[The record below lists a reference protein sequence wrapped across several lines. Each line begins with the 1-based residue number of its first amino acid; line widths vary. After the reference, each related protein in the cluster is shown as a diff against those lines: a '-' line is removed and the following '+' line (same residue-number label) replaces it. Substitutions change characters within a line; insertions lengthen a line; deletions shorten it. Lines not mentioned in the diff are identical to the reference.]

1 MEGQEAGDV
10 DSSAGVAPVTGTAG
24 HTGDDGHNLA
34 LGSGGQAAT
43 APAAAMPQVAVG
55 QGRGRC
61 RVLAP
66 TTPGIGKRMK
76 TTNLK
81 NYFTKL
87 SASSSGSRPSTN
99 ESRNTTG
106 SIAAEVVQ
114 NNVAPSTPSS
124 ANGIETAA
132 ADIAQVE
139 IETTNAH
146 PQTQPQAEHEDIG
159 TNLIEQFDPHEPEHE
174 KFGHEIFTKKGYNDW
189 KHAYRELPGHIG
201 GVSSCHNRARL
212 CAEDF
217 KKQRASIPA
226 KIDANSKSSEILYEV
241 RLTVALDVTNFLI
254 SQGHAFHGHDE
265 SASSLNKGNFLEMI
279 DWYKKKDEDIQ
290 KDLTRS
296 YAEEITEVIKE
307 EIGDSLFSVLI
318 DESRD
323 ISVTEQMAILV
334 RFVNKKRRGL
344 KHVEDTTSSALKK
357 ALTEIFAAHGLPLA
371 RLRGQGYDGASNMRG
386 EFNGLQKQI
395 RDENPYA
402 FYVHWFAHQ
411 LQLVIVSVASCCSSF
426 DDFFNYV
433 GLIVERKDKLVTK
446 HRETILNKI
455 ESGEIF
461 TGRGLHQT
469 TSLARPGD
477 TRWGSHFTTLI
488 RIESMWDSVVNVL
501 SMIHEDECNPGRAGG
516 LVRKMESFSFVLN
529 MKLMLKVF
537 RITNDLSLLLQRKD
551 QNIVQAMSLL
561 VDVKTRLVN
570 LRNEGWEPLL
580 EEVKSFCVAKNIPI
594 PNMDEAIQRW
604 GRSRLQGDLI
614 TQGHHY
620 RVDTFFAA
628 LDAIL
633 TEMDHRF
640 NEVSSELFVCFACL
654 DPRNNFFK
662 FVVDKIAR
670 LTEIYDEDFSFV
682 DRSNIRD
689 QLGNYI
695 IHVRRMD
702 AFAACHDLR
711 SLAVKM
717 VDLERD
723 RAFPLVYRL
732 IELALILHVATASV
746 ERAFS
751 AMHFIK
757 TDLRNKII
765 CFVLFLEAT
774 CMADRICFV
783 LFLANDYLR
792 KLAWRIDKGYTR
804 ASKKSPTKLLRD
816 HHSRNKVKH

>member
-1 MEGQEAGDV
+1 ME
-10 DSSAGVAPVTGTAG
+10 
-24 HTGDDGHNLA
+24 
-34 LGSGGQAAT
+34 
-43 APAAAMPQVAVG
+43 
-55 QGRGRC
+55 
-61 RVLAP
+61 
-66 TTPGIGKRMK
+66 
-76 TTNLK
+76 
-81 NYFTKL
+81 
-87 SASSSGSRPSTN
+87 
-99 ESRNTTG
+99 
-106 SIAAEVVQ
+106 
-114 NNVAPSTPSS
+114 
-124 ANGIETAA
+124 
-132 ADIAQVE
+132 
-139 IETTNAH
+139 
-146 PQTQPQAEHEDIG
+146 
-159 TNLIEQFDPHEPEHE
+159 FDPHVHIVSDPTVRLPIERFHQNIQSEVRRAYLLRGPTQPVGHIFPRKKVGRDWRVFRPQWFKDYDWIEYSVSKDAAFCFYCFLFRQEPEHE
-174 KFGHEIFTKKGYNDW
+174 KFGHEVFTKKGYNDW
-189 KHAYRELPGHIG
+189 KHAYRGLPGHIG

-212 CAEDF
+212 CVEDF
-217 KKQRASIPA
+217 KNQRASIPN
-226 KIDANSKSSEILYEV
+226 KIDANSKSSEMLYEV
-241 RLTVALDVTNFLI
+241 RLTAALDVTNFLI
-254 SQGHAFHGHDE
+254 SQGHAFRGHDE
-265 SASSLNKGNFLEMI
+265 SASSLNKKRNEDVRAAFDEFC
-279 DWYKKKDEDIQ
+279 KKNARMTSHKIQ

-323 ISVTEQMAILV
+323 ISVTEQMAVIV
-334 RFVNKKRRGL
+334 RFVNKKGEVVERFLGL
-344 KHVEDTTSSALKK
+344 KHVEDTTLSALKK
-357 ALTEIFAAHGLPLA
+357 ALTEILAAHGLPIA
-371 RLRGQGYDGASNMRG
+371 RLRWQGYDGASNLRG

-402 FYVHWFAHQ
+402 FYVHCFAHQ

-433 GLIVERKDKLVTK
+433 GLIVTSSSASCKRKDKLLTK

-461 TGRGLHQT
+461 KGRGLHQT

-488 RIESMWDSVVNVL
+488 RIESMWDSVVKVL
-501 SMIHEDECNPGRAGG
+501 SMIHEDERNPGRAGG

-561 VDVKTRLVN
+561 VDVKIRLVN

-594 PNMDEAIQRW
+594 PNMDEAIPRW

-614 TQGHHY
+614 TRGHHY
-620 RVDTFFAA
+620 HVDTFFAA

-640 NEVSSELFVCFACL
+640 NEVSSELLVCFSCL
-654 DPRNNFFK
+654 DPRNNFSK
-662 FVVDKIAR
+662 FDVDKIAR

-702 AFAACHDLR
+702 AFAACHDLG
-711 SLAVKM
+711 SLAIKM
-717 VDLERD
+717 VELERD

-732 IELALILHVATASV
+732 LELALILPVATASV

-757 TDLRNKII
+757 TDLRNKMSD
-765 CFVLFLEAT
+765 AMT
-774 CMADRICFV
+774 
-783 LFLANDYLR
+783 
-792 KLAWRIDKGYTR
+792 
-804 ASKKSPTKLLRD
+804 
-816 HHSRNKVKH
+816 

>member
-1 MEGQEAGDV
+1 M
-10 DSSAGVAPVTGTAG
+10 
-24 HTGDDGHNLA
+24 
-34 LGSGGQAAT
+34 
-43 APAAAMPQVAVG
+43 
-55 QGRGRC
+55 
-61 RVLAP
+61 
-66 TTPGIGKRMK
+66 
-76 TTNLK
+76 
-81 NYFTKL
+81 
-87 SASSSGSRPSTN
+87 
-99 ESRNTTG
+99 
-106 SIAAEVVQ
+106 AAE
-114 NNVAPSTPSS
+114 
-124 ANGIETAA
+124 
-132 ADIAQVE
+132 
-139 IETTNAH
+139 ETTNAH
-146 PQTQPQAEHEDIG
+146 PQTQPQEEHGDIG
-159 TNLIEQFDPHEPEHE
+159 INLIMEFDPHVHIVSDPTVRLPIERFHPNIQSEVRRAYLLRGPTQPVGHIFPRKKVRRDWRVFRPQWFKDYDWIEYSVSKDAAFCFYCFLFRQEPEHE
-174 KFGHEIFTKKGYNDW
+174 KFGHEVFTKKGYNDW
-189 KHAYRELPGHIG
+189 KHAYRGLPGHIG

-217 KKQRASIPA
+217 KNQRASIPN
-226 KIDANSKSSEILYEV
+226 KIDANSKSSEMLYEV
-241 RLTVALDVTNFLI
+241 R
-254 SQGHAFHGHDE
+254 HAFRGHDE
-265 SASSLNKGNFLEMI
+265 SASSLNKGNFLEMT
-279 DWYKKKDEDIQ
+279 DWYKKRNEDIQ

-323 ISVTEQMAILV
+323 ISVTEQMAVIV
-334 RFVNKKRRGL
+334 RFVNKKGEVVERFLGL
-344 KHVEDTTSSALKK
+344 KHVEDTTSK
-357 ALTEIFAAHGLPLA
+357 
-371 RLRGQGYDGASNMRG
+371 GQGYDGASNMRG

-395 RDENPYA
+395 CDENPYA
-402 FYVHWFAHQ
+402 FYVHCFAHQ

-433 GLIVERKDKLVTK
+433 GLIVTSSASCKRKDKLLTT

-461 TGRGLHQT
+461 KGRGLHQT

-488 RIESMWDSVVNVL
+488 RIESMWDSVVKVL
-501 SMIHEDECNPGRAGG
+501 SMIHVDERNPGRAGG

-561 VDVKTRLVN
+561 VD
-570 LRNEGWEPLL
+570 PLL

-594 PNMDEAIQRW
+594 PNMDEAIPRW

-614 TQGHHY
+614 TRGHHY

-640 NEVSSELFVCFACL
+640 NEVSSELLVCFSYL
-654 DPRNNFFK
+654 DLRNNFSK
-662 FVVDKIAR
+662 FDVDKIAR

-695 IHVRRMD
+695 IHVRRID
-702 AFAACHDLR
+702 AFASCHDLG
-711 SLAVKM
+711 SLAIKM
-717 VDLERD
+717 VELERD

-732 IELALILHVATASV
+732 LELALILPVATALV

-757 TDLRNKII
+757 TDLRNKMSDDW
-765 CFVLFLEAT
+765 L
-774 CMADRICFV
+774 
-783 LFLANDYLR
+783 NDLILCYIEKENFKGLDNDKIKKRFQSIKNRRMHLPKKPPR
-792 KLAWRIDKGYTR
+792 KPRL
-804 ASKKSPTKLLRD
+804 
-816 HHSRNKVKH
+816 

>member
-1 MEGQEAGDV
+1 ME
-10 DSSAGVAPVTGTAG
+10 
-24 HTGDDGHNLA
+24 
-34 LGSGGQAAT
+34 
-43 APAAAMPQVAVG
+43 
-55 QGRGRC
+55 
-61 RVLAP
+61 
-66 TTPGIGKRMK
+66 
-76 TTNLK
+76 
-81 NYFTKL
+81 
-87 SASSSGSRPSTN
+87 
-99 ESRNTTG
+99 
-106 SIAAEVVQ
+106 
-114 NNVAPSTPSS
+114 
-124 ANGIETAA
+124 
-132 ADIAQVE
+132 
-139 IETTNAH
+139 
-146 PQTQPQAEHEDIG
+146 
-159 TNLIEQFDPHEPEHE
+159 FDPHVHIVSDPTVRLPIERFHPNIQSEVRRAYLLRGPTQPVGHIFPRKKVRRDWRVFRPQWFKDYDWIEYSVSKDAAFCFYCFLFRQEPEHE
-174 KFGHEIFTKKGYNDW
+174 KFGHEVFTKKGYNDW
-189 KHAYRELPGHIG
+189 KHAYRGLPGHIG

-217 KKQRASIPA
+217 KNQRASIPN
-226 KIDANSKSSEILYEV
+226 KIDANSKSSEMLYEV
-241 RLTVALDVTNFLI
+241 RLTAALDDVRA
-254 SQGHAFHGHDE
+254 AFDE
-265 SASSLNKGNFLEMI
+265 FC
-279 DWYKKKDEDIQ
+279 KKNARMTSHKIQ

-323 ISVTEQMAILV
+323 ISVTEQMAVIV
-334 RFVNKKRRGL
+334 RFVNKKGEVVERFLGL

-357 ALTEIFAAHGLPLA
+357 ALTEILAAHGLPIA

-402 FYVHWFAHQ
+402 FYVHYFAHQ

-433 GLIVERKDKLVTK
+433 GLI
-446 HRETILNKI
+446 I

-461 TGRGLHQT
+461 KGRGLHQT

-488 RIESMWDSVVNVL
+488 RIESMWDSVVQVL
-501 SMIHEDECNPGRAGG
+501 SMIHEDERNPGRAGG

-561 VDVKTRLVN
+561 VDVKIRLVN

-594 PNMDEAIQRW
+594 PNMDEAIPRW

-614 TQGHHY
+614 TRGHHY

-640 NEVSSELFVCFACL
+640 NEVSSELLVCFSYL
-654 DPRNNFFK
+654 DPRNNFSK
-662 FVVDKIAR
+662 FDVDKIAR

-695 IHVRRMD
+695 IHVRRID
-702 AFAACHDLR
+702 AFAACHDLG
-711 SLAVKM
+711 SLAIKM
-717 VDLERD
+717 VELERD

-732 IELALILHVATASV
+732 LELALILPVATASV

-757 TDLRNKII
+757 TDLRNKMSDDW
-765 CFVLFLEAT
+765 L
-774 CMADRICFV
+774 
-783 LFLANDYLR
+783 NDLILCYIEKEIFKGLDN
-792 KLAWRIDKGYTR
+792 DKIKKRFQSIKNRRMHLPKKT
-804 ASKKSPTKLLRD
+804 SKET
-816 HHSRNKVKH
+816 